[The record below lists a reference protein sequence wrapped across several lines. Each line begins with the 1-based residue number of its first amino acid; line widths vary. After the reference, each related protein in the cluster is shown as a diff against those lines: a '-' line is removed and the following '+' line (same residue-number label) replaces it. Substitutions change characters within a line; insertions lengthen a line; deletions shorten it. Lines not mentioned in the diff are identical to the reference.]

1 VFFFVLFQLIYV
13 CPNSF
18 LYHLIVPLLRPC
30 LLGIAVLSWFIILFM
45 CCVSYGSCLQ

>member
-1 VFFFVLFQLIYV
+1 MWFFVSFQLIYV
-13 CPNSF
+13 CRNSF
-18 LYHLIVPLLRPC
+18 LYYLIVPLLRRY